1 VTVGYASGDTVYK
14 YSSEPG
20 LEVAMAL
27 PVLLRG
33 GQRAIAPGERPVIE
47 VPQGADTLRVEV
59 WDRFGNRL
67 EVMKEQKPE
76 GGERTIQL
84 DPQAVAAAGLLGSSG
99 ILRVTIDE
107 RVESQ
112 LVPLG

>member
-1 VTVGYASGDTVYK
+1 
-14 YSSEPG
+14 
-20 LEVAMAL
+20 
-27 PVLLRG
+27 
-33 GQRAIAPGERPVIE
+33 
-47 VPQGADTLRVEV
+47 
-59 WDRFGNRL
+59 
-67 EVMKEQKPE
+67 MKEQKPE